1 MNKDTLHLLANE
13 LQDSRGDWERWSRY
27 NNSCQKDGTKWSE
40 VDHLDY
46 GDARGRYTAV
56 LRVLRMMDIEG
67 LVEEIITDR
76 VA

>member
-1 MNKDTLHLLANE
+1 MEHAMNKDALHLLANE
-13 LQDSRGDWERWSRY
+13 LQDSRERWDYWRK
-27 NNSCQKDGTKWSE
+27 QDEKTEWSK

-46 GDARGRYTAV
+46 GEARGRYTAV
-56 LRVLRMMDIEG
+56 LRVLQVMEIQG